1 MPKIASVK
9 KLLWLFIVGV
19 VFFSIVPNLFSGYW
33 LLDVF
38 SNFKLQYAVTSFVL
52 LICSLFVFKRKSLA
66 LIILSISLIWNAY
79 YIVPY
84 YLKSS
89 AKVDIKKELK
99 LVSINLLSSNTD
111 IDLVKKY
118 ILEEDPDALVLM
130 ELTPAWEAQLNTIT
144 INSKYKK
151 LVART
156 DNFGIAIL
164 TKYPMKS
171 SVEYFA
177 ESTKPSIV
185 ADLKIENE
193 KLTLVAS
200 HPVPPLGQD
209 AFESRNQQLLSIIKN
224 KDRFSKHMVIAG
236 DFNTSSFSNHFRKL
250 TSGDLKDSRIGF
262 GLLPT
267 WPADYPLL
275 QTTLDHILV
284 SEQIKVIERSTGPS
298 IGSDHLPISIKIG
311 IP

>member
-1 MPKIASVK
+1 MASIK
-9 KLLWLFIVGV
+9 KLLWVFIIGV
-19 VFFSIVPNLFSGYW
+19 VCFSILPNLFSGYW
-33 LLDVF
+33 LLEVF
-38 SNFKLQYAVTSFVL
+38 SNFKLQYAVISIVL
-52 LICSLFVFKRKSLA
+52 LICSLLVFQKKSLA
-66 LIILSISLIWNAY
+66 LIILSMSLLWNAY
-79 YIVPY
+79 YILPY
-84 YLKSS
+84 YLTNTT
-89 AKVDIKKELK
+89 KVDIKKELK
-99 LVSINLLSSNTD
+99 LSSVNLWSGNNET
-111 IDLVKKY
+111 DLVKKY
-118 ILEEDPDALVLM
+118 ILEEDPDVLILM
-130 ELTPAWEAQLNTIT
+130 ELTPGWEAQLNTMI
-144 INSKYKK
+144 IAYEYKE

-156 DNFGIAIL
+156 DNFGIAVL
-164 TKYPMKS
+164 SKFPMKS

-200 HPVPPLGQD
+200 HPVPPLGQA

-224 KDRFSKHMVIAG
+224 RDRFSKHLVIAG

-267 WPADYPLL
+267 WPEDSPIL
-275 QTTLDHILV
+275 QTTLDHMLV
-284 SEQIKVIERSTGPS
+284 SDSLKVIERSTESS
-298 IGSDHLPISIKIG
+298 IGSDHLPISTKIG

>member
-130 ELTPAWEAQLNTIT
+130 ELTPAWEAQLKTIISAYT
-144 INSKYKK
+144 FKK
-151 LVART
+151 LVVRT

-164 TKYPMKS
+164 SKYPMKS

>member
-224 KDRFSKHMVIAG
+224 KDRFSKHLVIAG

>member
-193 KLTLVAS
+193 KLTLVATY
-200 HPVPPLGQD
+200 PVHPLGQD

>member
-52 LICSLFVFKRKSLA
+52 LICSLFVFRRKSLA
-66 LIILSISLIWNAY
+66 LIILSISLLLNAY

-224 KDRFSKHMVIAG
+224 RDRFSKHLVIAG

>member
-52 LICSLFVFKRKSLA
+52 LICSLFVFRRKSLA
-66 LIILSISLIWNAY
+66 LIILSISLLLNAY

-224 KDRFSKHMVIAG
+224 KDRFSKHLVIAG